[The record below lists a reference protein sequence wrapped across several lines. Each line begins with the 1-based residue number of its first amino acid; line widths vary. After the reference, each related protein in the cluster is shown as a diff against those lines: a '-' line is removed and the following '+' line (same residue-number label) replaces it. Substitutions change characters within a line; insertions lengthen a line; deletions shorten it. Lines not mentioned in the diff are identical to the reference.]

1 MEESKLLYSNNY
13 INIYMNSKYI
23 HWESH
28 NTKCTSEELDQLI
41 QVSNTILDKLYN
53 EKKMIGLIWD
63 MRSTQTLSPS
73 QISKITNFVS
83 GRTEK
88 NDAITI
94 ASVVIIENP
103 ILRNL
108 FNIGL
113 TICPPKS
120 RPVIITH
127 THDKAVEIIEY
138 HKNLLSETT

>member
-23 HWESH
+23 HWKSH
-28 NTKCTSEELDQLI
+28 NTKCTIQDIDELI
-41 QVSNTILDKLYN
+41 EVSSTILDKLYD

-63 MRSTQTLSPS
+63 MRSTQILTPNQVSR
-73 QISKITNFVS
+73 ITKFIS

-94 ASVVIIENP
+94 ASLVIIENP
-103 ILRNL
+103 IIRNL

-120 RPVIITH
+120 RPVIVTH
-127 THDKAVEIIEY
+127 TLDKAVEIIEY
-138 HKNLLSETT
+138 HRNLLSETT

>member
-1 MEESKLLYSNNY
+1 MDESKLLYSNNY

-23 HWESH
+23 HWKSH
-28 NTKCTSEELDQLI
+28 NTKCTVQELDQLI
-41 QVSNTILDKLYN
+41 EVSNTILDKLYN

-63 MRSTQTLSPS
+63 MRSTQTLTPN

-103 ILRNL
+103 IIRNL

-138 HKNLLSETT
+138 HRNLLSETT

>member
-1 MEESKLLYSNNY
+1 MENKLLYSNNY
-13 INIYMNSKYI
+13 INIFINSKYI
-23 HWESH
+23 HWKSH

-41 QVSNTILDKLYN
+41 EVSNTILDKLYN

-63 MRSTQTLSPS
+63 MRSTQILSPKHVS
-73 QISKITNFVS
+73 QITNFVS
-83 GRTEK
+83 RRTKK

-94 ASVVIIENP
+94 ASLIIIENP
-103 ILRNL
+103 IIRNL

-138 HKNLLSETT
+138 HRNLLSETT

>member
-1 MEESKLLYSNNY
+1 MDESKLLYSNNY

-23 HWESH
+23 HWKSH
-28 NTKCTSEELDQLI
+28 NTKCTVQEIEQLI
-41 QVSNTILDKLYN
+41 EVSNAILDKLYN

-63 MRSTQTLSPS
+63 MRSTQTLTPN

-103 ILRNL
+103 IIRNL

-138 HKNLLSETT
+138 HRNLLSETT

>member
-13 INIYMNSKYI
+13 INIYMNSKCI
-23 HWESH
+23 HWKSH
-28 NTKCTSEELDQLI
+28 NTKCTLQEIEQLI
-41 QVSNTILDKLYN
+41 EVSTTILDKLYD

-63 MRSTQTLSPS
+63 MRSTQTITAS
-73 QISKITNFVS
+73 QISKITNFIS
-83 GRTEK
+83 GRSEK

-94 ASVVIIENP
+94 ASLVIIENP
-103 ILRNL
+103 IIRNL

-127 THDKAVEIIEY
+127 TYDKAVEIIEY
-138 HKNLLSETT
+138 HRNLLSETT

>member
-23 HWESH
+23 HWKSH
-28 NTKCTSEELDQLI
+28 NTKCTLQEIEQLI
-41 QVSNTILDKLYN
+41 EVSTTILDKLYD

-63 MRSTQTLSPS
+63 MRSTQTITAS
-73 QISKITNFVS
+73 QISKITNFIS
-83 GRTEK
+83 GRSEK

-94 ASVVIIENP
+94 ASLVIIENP
-103 ILRNL
+103 IIRNL

-127 THDKAVEIIEY
+127 TYDKAVEIIEY
-138 HKNLLSETT
+138 HRNLLSETT

>member
-1 MEESKLLYSNNY
+1 MDESKLLYSNNY

-23 HWESH
+23 HWKSH
-28 NTKCTSEELDQLI
+28 NTKCTVQEIDELI
-41 QVSNTILDKLYN
+41 QVSNAILDKLYN

-63 MRSTQTLSPS
+63 MRSTQTLTPN

-94 ASVVIIENP
+94 ASLVIIENP
-103 ILRNL
+103 IIRNL

-138 HKNLLSETT
+138 HRNLLSETT

>member
-41 QVSNTILDKLYN
+41 EVSNTILDKLYN

-94 ASVVIIENP
+94 ASLVIIENP
-103 ILRNL
+103 IIRNL

-113 TICPPKS
+113 KICPPKS

-138 HKNLLSETT
+138 HRNFLSETT

>member
-13 INIYMNSKYI
+13 INIYINSKYI
-23 HWESH
+23 HWKSH

-63 MRSTQTLSPS
+63 MRSTQTLSPKHVS
-73 QISKITNFVS
+73 QITNFVS
-83 GRTEK
+83 GRTKK

-94 ASVVIIENP
+94 ASVIIIENS
-103 ILRNL
+103 IIRNL

-120 RPVIITH
+120 RPVIVTH
-127 THDKAVEIIEY
+127 TFDKAVEIIEY
-138 HKNLLSETT
+138 HRNLLSETT

>member
-1 MEESKLLYSNNY
+1 MDESKLLYSNNY

-28 NTKCTSEELDQLI
+28 NTKCTVQEIDQLI
-41 QVSNTILDKLYN
+41 QVSNAILDKLYN

-63 MRSTQTLSPS
+63 MRSTQTLTAG

-94 ASVVIIENP
+94 ASLVIIENP
-103 ILRNL
+103 IIRNL

-113 TICPPKS
+113 KICPPKS
-120 RPVIITH
+120 RPVIITE
-127 THDKAVEIIEY
+127 TFDKAVEIIEY
-138 HKNLLSETT
+138 HRNLLSETT

>member
-23 HWESH
+23 HWKSH
-28 NTKCTSEELDQLI
+28 NTKCTLQEIEQLI
-41 QVSNTILDKLYN
+41 EVSTTILDKLYD

-63 MRSTQTLSPS
+63 MRSTQTITAS
-73 QISKITNFVS
+73 QISKITNFIS

-94 ASVVIIENP
+94 ASLVIIENP
-103 ILRNL
+103 IIRNL

-127 THDKAVEIIEY
+127 TYDKAVEIIEY
-138 HKNLLSETT
+138 HRNLLSETT

>member
-1 MEESKLLYSNNY
+1 MKESNFLYSNNY

-23 HWESH
+23 HWKSH
-28 NTKCTSEELDQLI
+28 NTKCTLQELDQLI
-41 QVSNTILDKLYN
+41 EVSNTILDKLYN

-63 MRSTQTLSPS
+63 MRSTQTLTPS

-94 ASVVIIENP
+94 ASIVIIENP
-103 ILRNL
+103 IIRNL

-127 THDKAVEIIEY
+127 TFDKAVEIIEY

>member
-23 HWESH
+23 HWKSH
-28 NTKCTSEELDQLI
+28 NTKCTIQDIDELI
-41 QVSNTILDKLYN
+41 KVSNTILDKLYD

-63 MRSTQTLSPS
+63 MRSTQILTPNQVSR
-73 QISKITNFVS
+73 ITKFIS

-94 ASVVIIENP
+94 ASLVIIENP
-103 ILRNL
+103 IIRNL

-120 RPVIITH
+120 RPVIVTH
-127 THDKAVEIIEY
+127 TLDKAVEIIEY
-138 HKNLLSETT
+138 HRNLLSET

>member
-1 MEESKLLYSNNY
+1 MDKSKLLYSNNY

-28 NTKCTSEELDQLI
+28 NTKCTVQEIEQLI
-41 QVSNTILDKLYN
+41 EVSNTILDKLYN

-63 MRSTQTLSPS
+63 MRSTQTLTPN
-73 QISKITNFVS
+73 QVSKITKFIS

-94 ASVVIIENP
+94 ASLVIIENP
-103 ILRNL
+103 IIRNL

-120 RPVIITH
+120 RPVIVTH
-127 THDKAVEIIEY
+127 TFDKAVEIIEY
-138 HKNLLSETT
+138 HRNLLSETT

>member
-1 MEESKLLYSNNY
+1 MEKGKLLYSNNY
-13 INIYMNSKYI
+13 INIFINSKYI
-23 HWESH
+23 HWKSH

-41 QVSNTILDKLYN
+41 EVSNTILDKLYN

-63 MRSTQTLSPS
+63 MRSTQTLTPN

-103 ILRNL
+103 IIRNL

-138 HKNLLSETT
+138 HRNLLSETT

>member
-1 MEESKLLYSNNY
+1 
-13 INIYMNSKYI
+13 
-23 HWESH
+23 
-28 NTKCTSEELDQLI
+28 
-41 QVSNTILDKLYN
+41 
-53 EKKMIGLIWD
+53 MIGLIWD
-63 MRSTQTLSPS
+63 MRSTQTLTPS

-94 ASVVIIENP
+94 ASIVIIENP
-103 ILRNL
+103 IIRNL

-127 THDKAVEIIEY
+127 TFDKAVEIIEY

>member
-23 HWESH
+23 HWKSH
-28 NTKCTSEELDQLI
+28 NTKCTIQDIDELI
-41 QVSNTILDKLYN
+41 KVSNTILDKLYD

-63 MRSTQTLSPS
+63 MRSTQILTPNQVSR
-73 QISKITNFVS
+73 ITKFIS

-94 ASVVIIENP
+94 ASLVIIENP
-103 ILRNL
+103 IIRNL

-120 RPVIITH
+120 RPVIVTH
-127 THDKAVEIIEY
+127 TLDKAVEIIEY
-138 HKNLLSETT
+138 HRNLLSETT

>member
-23 HWESH
+23 HWKSH
-28 NTKCTSEELDQLI
+28 NTKCTIQDINELI
-41 QVSNTILDKLYN
+41 EVSSTILDKLYD

-63 MRSTQTLSPS
+63 MRSTQILTPNQVSR
-73 QISKITNFVS
+73 ITKFIS

-94 ASVVIIENP
+94 ASLVIIENP
-103 ILRNL
+103 IIRNL

-120 RPVIITH
+120 RPVIVTH
-127 THDKAVEIIEY
+127 TLDKAVEIIEY
-138 HKNLLSETT
+138 HRNLLSET

>member
-41 QVSNTILDKLYN
+41 NVSNTILDKLYN
-53 EKKMIGLIWD
+53 EGKMIGLIWD
-63 MRSTQTLSPS
+63 MRSTQKLTSSQVS
-73 QISKITNFVS
+73 QITKFIS
-83 GRTEK
+83 GRSGK

-94 ASVVIIENP
+94 ASLIIIESS

-113 TICPPKS
+113 KICPPKI
-120 RPVIITH
+120 RPVIVTH
-127 THDKAVEIIEY
+127 TFDKAVEIIEY
-138 HKNLLSETT
+138 HKNLLSKT

>member
-13 INIYMNSKYI
+13 INIYMNSKFI
-23 HWESH
+23 HWKSH
-28 NTKCTSEELDQLI
+28 NTKCTVQEIDQLI
-41 QVSNTILDKLYN
+41 EVSNTILDKLYN

-63 MRSTQTLSPS
+63 MRSTQTLTPN

-94 ASVVIIENP
+94 ASLVIIENP
-103 ILRNL
+103 IIRNL

-127 THDKAVEIIEY
+127 TYDKAVEIIDY
-138 HKNLLSETT
+138 HRNLLSETT

>member
-23 HWESH
+23 HWKSH
-28 NTKCTSEELDQLI
+28 NTKCTIQDIDELI
-41 QVSNTILDKLYN
+41 KVSSTILDKLYD

-63 MRSTQTLSPS
+63 MRSTQILTPNQVSR
-73 QISKITNFVS
+73 ITKFIS

-94 ASVVIIENP
+94 ASLVIIENP
-103 ILRNL
+103 IIRNL

-120 RPVIITH
+120 RPVIVTH
-127 THDKAVEIIEY
+127 TLDKAVEIIEY
-138 HKNLLSETT
+138 HRNLLSETT